1 MSKSTAALEKPT
13 ARISASVPDHVR
25 ARIEEAAAW
34 KGVTIGAFIADAAAK
49 EAEQVI
55 ERQRLIQLTSEDAAL
70 IADLLENPPAPS
82 AELLKAAEMHKKVL
96 GG

>member
-1 MSKSTAALEKPT
+1 MPKLSSTVEKT
-13 ARISASVPDHVR
+13 SARISASVPEHVR

-34 KGVTIGAFIADAAAK
+34 KGMTLGAFIADAAAK

-55 ERQRLIQLTSEDAAL
+55 ERERLIQLSSEDATM
-70 IADLLENPPAPS
+70 IADLLENPPSPNS
-82 AELLKAAEMHKKVL
+82 ELIKAAETHKKVL